1 MLLSRFH
8 FYLAHMEENDY
19 YKKKIRNTGEEAT
32 HLRAELYLE
41 KK

>member
-8 FYLAHMEENDY
+8 FYLAQMEENDY
-19 YKKKIRNTGEEAT
+19 YKKIRNTGEEAT
-32 HLRAELYLE
+32 HLRPELYLE